1 MPLSPLLQA
10 GVLPMA
16 ASGWFG
22 TLCHPS
28 GPAGSARLTM
38 QALRLRGRP
47 WHSGKKAAFLKGS
60 PTGKQE
66 LGCSAPRCAPGCPC
80 RSAGSSEAL
89 LPAAP
94 GQGGAAVAS
103 LPCAPAWAEVA
114 PGAAGSRWTAGPG
127 RREGAPWTRDVVM
140 RVALQRTPNPAPSS
154 CAPRSLV
161 QSFIRSVHLLVW
173 GTGATPGKE
182 TGHQET
188 SHHRDSGSGKSEL
201 CKTSSLRSD
210 RRDAAPLE
218 RPLGTAPRI

>member
-1 MPLSPLLQA
+1 MGWGPRGGISEESSLSPRAQTCPCPLSSRP
-10 GVLPMA
+10 GSFPWLP
-16 ASGWFG
+16 
-22 TLCHPS
+22 
-28 GPAGSARLTM
+28 PAGLGLCVTPRAR
-38 QALRLRGRP
+38 RGLPASPCKLCASDRGHP
-47 WHSGKKAAFLKGS
+47 WHSGKNAAFLKGS

-66 LGCSAPRCAPGCPC
+66 LGCPAPRCAPGCPC

-103 LPCAPAWAEVA
+103 LLCAPTWAEVA

-127 RREGAPWTRDVVM
+127 RREGAPWTRDVVV

-182 TGHQET
+182 TGHQQT
-188 SHHRDSGSGKSEL
+188 SHRRDSGSGR
-201 CKTSSLRSD
+201 SL
-210 RRDAAPLE
+210 E
-218 RPLGTAPRI
+218 G